1 LNSNISA
8 FPAPPHQ
15 VIITYEGHSIVFRN
29 SLGQLYVYIYLCQEP
44 SPPPKL
50 IAHFPNP
57 EDPSPFLPH
66 KRLDKAR
73 YHLQLPMASAAHRA
87 GISSPSY
94 SARNSREHLIPKSQR
109 PRSLHGSHVRSSR
122 VLAAERKLANKGG
135 VAIEQKRSHGIGG
148 AGNIRMYFFDVG

>member
-1 LNSNISA
+1 MPQYCIPQFTGS
-8 FPAPPHQ
+8 
-15 VIITYEGHSIVFRN
+15 VIRVRGI
-29 SLGQLYVYIYLCQEP
+29 YICAKSQARHL
-44 SPPPKL
+44 KL

-57 EDPSPFLPH
+57 EDPSPVLPH

-109 PRSLHGSHVRSSR
+109 PRSLHGSHVRSAR